1 MVFLPSKCRLEASLL
16 GRLKQ
21 RGTEMFYAVVALTK
35 LHYQAPD
42 GARHVTHTRKLQT
55 NVLYVH
61 RCKNP

>member
-1 MVFLPSKCRLEASLL
+1 MVFLPSKRRLEASLL

-21 RGTEMFYAVVALTK
+21 KGAELFYAVIALTK
-35 LHYQAPD
+35 LRYQAPD

-55 NVLYVH
+55 NVLCVH